1 MELAEGTLE
10 KELQKLIDN
19 NDHYAYEDIYIKI

>member
-1 MELAEGTLE
+1 MELAKGTLE
-10 KELQKLIDN
+10 KELKKLITN